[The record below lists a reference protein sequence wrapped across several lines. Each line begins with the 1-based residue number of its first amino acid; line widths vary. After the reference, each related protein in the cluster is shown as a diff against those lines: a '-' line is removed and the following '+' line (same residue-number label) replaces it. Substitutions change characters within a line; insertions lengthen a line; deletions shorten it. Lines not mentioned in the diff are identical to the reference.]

1 MLITPA
7 QFLTQKGREK
17 QKYVRAIEQA
27 VEVLIRVRSGAAVPE
42 QEFQRYKKMYTPNV
56 FDTSE
61 VARLKMN
68 AIVNEFGTMI
78 ALLQDGRGQDLL
90 KGFEQDKDGNITQF
104 KFLNPDYKDVEFD
117 DDQYFK
123 DQASK
128 QKNEKFVR

>member
-1 MLITPA
+1 M
-7 QFLTQKGREK
+7 
-17 QKYVRAIEQA
+17 
-27 VEVLIRVRSGAAVPE
+27 RSGAAVPE

-56 FDTSE
+56 FDSSE

-117 DDQYFK
+117 DNEYFK
-123 DQASK
+123 NQASK